1 MCGIVGLF
9 LKDRKLD
16 SKLGGLLSD
25 MLVTMSDR
33 GPDSAGIAVY
43 GKPTCGQIKVTVQS
57 PLAEHDLRSLAA
69 DLQKADIKSSI
80 EIKNTHAVIDTTAE
94 RVGTIYLAKGEDA
107 NIDALRVDVSGR
119 RLYAAV

>member
-43 GKPTCGQIKVTVQS
+43 GKPTRGQIKITVQS
-57 PLAEHDLRSLAA
+57 PLAAGKSRKGVSSPGMNGLTLQPCKGSEAA
-69 DLQKADIKSSI
+69 
-80 EIKNTHAVIDTTAE
+80 NF
-94 RVGTIYLAKGEDA
+94 
-107 NIDALRVDVSGR
+107 
-119 RLYAAV
+119 RLPSQWRNVCPGNPPMKPELTNQPDRASR